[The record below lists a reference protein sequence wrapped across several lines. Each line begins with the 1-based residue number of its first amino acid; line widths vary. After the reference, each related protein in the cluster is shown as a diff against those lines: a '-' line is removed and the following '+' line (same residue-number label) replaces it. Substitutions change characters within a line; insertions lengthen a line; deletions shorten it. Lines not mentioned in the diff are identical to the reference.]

1 MHVGMF
7 VEAAFNLHRPDPL
20 PGDFDQIVGATQK
33 VIITIPLD
41 ETVSGCHPVS
51 THRLARLLGAVPIAR
66 RGRMTADEHCAL
78 LARFYRLT
86 IWRDEPDFVARN
98 ARAGGTDT
106 VIVEL
111 VGKIDV

>member
-1 MHVGMF
+1 
-7 VEAAFNLHRPDPL
+7 
-20 PGDFDQIVGATQK
+20 
-33 VIITIPLD
+33 
-41 ETVSGCHPVS
+41 
-51 THRLARLLGAVPIAR
+51 
-66 RGRMTADEHCAL
+66 MTADEHCAL